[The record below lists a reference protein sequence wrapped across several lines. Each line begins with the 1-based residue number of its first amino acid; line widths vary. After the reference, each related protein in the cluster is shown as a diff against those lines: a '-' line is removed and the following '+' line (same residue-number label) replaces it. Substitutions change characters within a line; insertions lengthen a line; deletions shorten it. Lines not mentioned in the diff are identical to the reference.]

1 MGVFVALGI
10 ADQDRVIL
18 RSVKTNGN
26 FGIQIHVVTQPL
38 DNACVPDYGWNMYMY
53 VAKFIC

>member
-1 MGVFVALGI
+1 MQRARIICEVVCGVLGVYVSSLGV

-26 FGIQIHVVTQPL
+26 FGIQIHVVTL
-38 DNACVPDYGWNMYMY
+38 DNA
-53 VAKFIC
+53 AR